1 MEVLKR
7 FISSFGTTKL
17 IISDNGQ
24 SFIQEVNEFIV
35 LYYLKE

>member
-7 FISSFGTTKL
+7 FISSFGATKL

-24 SFIQEVNEFIV
+24 SFSQEVNEFIL